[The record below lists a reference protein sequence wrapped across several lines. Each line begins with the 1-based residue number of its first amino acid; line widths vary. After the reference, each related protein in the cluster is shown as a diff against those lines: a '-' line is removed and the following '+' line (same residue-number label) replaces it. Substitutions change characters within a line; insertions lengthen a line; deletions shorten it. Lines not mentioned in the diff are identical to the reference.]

1 MAARVRSG
9 AELLRHIANH
19 ERSDLIPTTLLAVDT
34 LLGGGLQRGKLVELV
49 SRRAAGRFSIVLSAL
64 AAATSMGEA
73 AALIDLGDHFD
84 PQLAEANGV
93 DLRRLLWVRPRTV
106 KDAVMSAEMIT
117 ATGFQMVIVDVG
129 LHPLRGRRAPDA
141 AWVRLARTAE
151 AHGTAMLVSAPYPL
165 TGTACE
171 AVVKGEFSK
180 PRWIGQGQAPRLLQ
194 AIDLHL
200 TLEKHRHMKAGA
212 SAMQTFVVREAV
224 FASSSLRVVG
234 GVVES
239 SSLRVVGG
247 VVESSSLR
255 VFEGAAAL
263 PAADRDPSSEAGT
276 TNAEPRGL
284 EHSKTR
290 RLEDLKTLAPAPRT
304 PRPPLQPTT
313 DHRQLTTGISREDGT
328 R

>member
-19 ERSDLIPTTLLAVDT
+19 ERSDIIPTTLSAVDT
-34 LLGGGLQRGKLVELV
+34 LLGGGLQRGRLVELV
-49 SRRAAGRFSIVLSAL
+49 SRWAAGRFSIVLSAL

-117 ATGFQMVIVDVG
+117 ATGFQMVIVDAG

-171 AVVKGEFSK
+171 AVVKGAFSK
-180 PRWIGQGQAPRLLQ
+180 PRWIGRGQSPRLLQ

-212 SAMQTFVVREAV
+212 SAVQTFVVREAV
-224 FASSSLRVVG
+224 F
-234 GVVES
+234 ES
-239 SSLRVVGG
+239 SSLQ
-247 VVESSSLR
+247 VVER
-255 VFEGAAAL
+255 AAAL
-263 PAADRDPSSEAGT
+263 PTAET
-276 TNAEPRGL
+276 TYANPRGL
-284 EHSKTR
+284 DPAKTR
-290 RLEDLKTLAPAPRT
+290 RLEDLKTLLAST
-304 PRPPLQPTT
+304 PRPPRQPTN
-313 DHRQLTTGISREDGT
+313 DHRQLTTGNRREDG
-328 R
+328 RR